1 MELRDLIGK
10 QVIWKGNKCNV
21 LNTSVHENGTNLL
34 QLEAEETAT
43 TNATPWVDIDE
54 VRADVYFTARPR
66 LFGVMVDAH
75 DGFAKVEWKDADGIK
90 VPFRTNPKTQEL
102 ILDNENRP
110 IMTMK
115 IFDCKLSEISLY

>member
-1 MELRDLIGK
+1 MELTDLIGK
-10 QVIWKGNKCNV
+10 QVIWRGNNCNV
-21 LNTSVHENGTNLL
+21 LNASVHENGTNLL

-43 TNATPWVDIDE
+43 TNSTPWVDIDE
-54 VRADVYFTARPR
+54 VRVDVYFTTRPR
-66 LFGVMVDAH
+66 LFGVMVDSH
-75 DGFAKVEWKDADGIK
+75 DGFAKVEWRDADGVV
-90 VPFRTNPKTQEL
+90 VPFRTNPKTGEL

>member
-1 MELRDLIGK
+1 MELTDLIGK
-10 QVIWKGNKCNV
+10 QVIWKGNNCNV

-54 VRADVYFTARPR
+54 VRVDVYFTQRPR
-66 LFGVMVDAH
+66 LFGVMVDSH

-90 VPFRTNPKTQEL
+90 VPFRTHPKTKEL
-102 ILDNENRP
+102 VLDNENRP